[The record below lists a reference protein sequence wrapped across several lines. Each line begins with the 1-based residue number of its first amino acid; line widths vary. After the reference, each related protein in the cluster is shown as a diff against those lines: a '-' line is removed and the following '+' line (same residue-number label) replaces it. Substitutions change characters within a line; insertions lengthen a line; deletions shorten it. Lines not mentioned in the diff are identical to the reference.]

1 MKYLV
6 FTICLFVL
14 TTFALNARA
23 NDAQA
28 ALTDS
33 EIGHSVP
40 GYLSD
45 EEKQWFK
52 TFYEGNMLADGWHEI
67 TAYLLSRTPEEERS
81 AQRLALDNL
90 GRKIVLE
97 WVRPNDV
104 RKVDKDMLRTWVSEL
119 KKTDKQDPQQLART
133 IAAIDQEVE
142 AVLD

>member
-28 ALTDS
+28 ASTDGS
-33 EIGHSVP
+33 VGHGVP
-40 GYLSD
+40 GHLSD

-52 TFYEGNMLADGWHEI
+52 TFYEGNLFADGWHEI
-67 TAYLLSRTPEEERS
+67 TAYLLSRTPEEER
-81 AQRLALDNL
+81 ADQRRALDNL

-104 RKVDKDMLRTWVSEL
+104 RKVDTDMLRDWGGVL
-119 KKTDKQDPQQLART
+119 KEAARENPQQLART

>member
-1 MKYLV
+1 
-6 FTICLFVL
+6 
-14 TTFALNARA
+14 
-23 NDAQA
+23 
-28 ALTDS
+28 
-33 EIGHSVP
+33 
-40 GYLSD
+40 
-45 EEKQWFK
+45 
-52 TFYEGNMLADGWHEI
+52 MLADGWHEI

-104 RKVDKDMLRTWVSEL
+104 RKVDTDMLRTWGSEL
-119 KKTDKQDPQQLART
+119 KKTAKQDPQQLART